1 MATIALTAS
10 ATIMRAAR
18 GMGRRYARESAG
30 HGVPYLGFRGHGPIL
45 SHHSLGVCCGL
56 NRPRSASRAS
66 RKRSAAAVSTRAGR
80 VLRRPEGPLVR
91 TLPMLAL
98 AAADP

>member
-1 MATIALTAS
+1 MVCPISVFVGT
-10 ATIMRAAR
+10 
-18 GMGRRYARESAG
+18 
-30 HGVPYLGFRGHGPIL
+30 GPIL